1 MCSTPSLQDTCL
13 AFGMVVRGPVR
24 ASLFGLQLVRWGS
37 MTLDG
42 HGGCLS
48 WLRYSM
54 GASRGAGG
62 SFGRGRLGGEQLIM
76 GVCGPIWLYWPSAV
90 CKGRVGGGIGQN
102 NAPAILK
109 RCAAYVP
116 CRGCSPGMAGPW
128 WHGTALYPRVTS
140 SYMGILV
147 AGGPFQS
154 GRMEGHQAFLGP
166 SLGSSCLGRSYTPR
180 GGSNVG
186 VGPSLFCQLVDVAGA
201 IANV

>member
-1 MCSTPSLQDTCL
+1 
-13 AFGMVVRGPVR
+13 
-24 ASLFGLQLVRWGS
+24 

-54 GASRGAGG
+54 GPSRGAGG
-62 SFGRGRLGGEQLIM
+62 SFGRGLLGGEQLLM

-128 WHGTALYPRVTS
+128 WHGAALYPWVTS

-154 GRMEGHQAFLGP
+154 GRMEGHQAILGP
-166 SLGSSCLGRSYTPR
+166 SLCETRLCGHSLPWQKLHPARGVKCRGRA
-180 GGSNVG
+180 
-186 VGPSLFCQLVDVAGA
+186 VA
-201 IANV
+201 ILSVS